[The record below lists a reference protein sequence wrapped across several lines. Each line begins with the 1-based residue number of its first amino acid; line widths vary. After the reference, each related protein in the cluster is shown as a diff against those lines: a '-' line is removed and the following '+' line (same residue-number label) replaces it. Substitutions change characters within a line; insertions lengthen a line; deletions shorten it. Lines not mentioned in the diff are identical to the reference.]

1 MNGKAKQILK
11 QDPAHKPMHTVG
23 ELIRYLG
30 GGLHWAATATSQEG
44 QATRIDY
51 RDPAGELFSMMI
63 ELVNQ
68 LVLITIAERDQPD
81 IKATSRF
88 ARLLGL
94 G

>member
-1 MNGKAKQILK
+1 MNGKAKQILE
-11 QDPAHKPMHTVG
+11 QDPAHNPMHTVG

-30 GGLHWAATATSQEG
+30 SGLRWTATATSQEG

-51 RDPAGELFSMMI
+51 RDPAGEQFSMMI

-68 LVLITIAERDQPD
+68 LILITLAEQDQPD
-81 IKATSRF
+81 VKATNRF